1 MKSVSNSHKEP
12 QEMVALRQ
20 RRLAVLGAMVLFM
33 ATIEYMIP
41 KPLPFLKLGV
51 ANLPILIGLT
61 FLSPKEVLILLVM
74 KVVGQGL
81 IHGTLFSHLLL
92 FSFGGTFSSG
102 LVMMLLY
109 YAKVP
114 KVSLI
119 GISVSGAITGNIMQL
134 LVAQILLFG
143 KDVWLMAPIFLGAG
157 VISSTILGIMALR
170 FTQHSKWVEKVKIP

>member
-1 MKSVSNSHKEP
+1 MKLASSSQRES
-12 QEMVALRQ
+12 QELADQRQ
-20 RRLAVLGAMVLFM
+20 RRLAVLGAMILFM

-61 FLSPKEVLILLVM
+61 FLSPKETLILLVM

-81 IHGTLFSHLLL
+81 IHGTLFSHLIL
-92 FSFGGTFSSG
+92 FSFGGTFASG

-109 YAKVP
+109 YSKTP
-114 KVSLI
+114 GISLI
-119 GISVSGAITGNIMQL
+119 GISVSGAITGNITQL

-143 KDVWLMAPIFLGAG
+143 KDVWLMAPVFLGAG
-157 VISSTILGIMALR
+157 VISASILGVMALR
-170 FTQHSKWVEKVKIP
+170 FTQHSKWIEKVKIP